1 MLKSLKSKFKSK
13 ADPNTRTIRIPAIE
27 VTVPTKVGIMN
38 AVEPVLSDSRE
49 RVGEAANRASEVAG
63 TLAHDAGEWV
73 KPRIEQGREA
83 ISHLQE
89 QKQENAQKASEDMQK
104 AKKQAAKEA
113 TKAASKKA
121 AKKKKEDGKGGG
133 FFSTLLMVAAVLA
146 TAGVV
151 AWYLN
156 KRQMEQ
162 DDPWAR
168 PLTDPY
174 AAPTSGRD
182 SSVEE
187 SAVSGTAPGQVIT
200 TEEAAKIA
208 KTDEADGV
216 VPSSPDS
223 SEKAA
228 DSLPETPETP
238 ENSPENKGNL

>member
-1 MLKSLKSKFKSK
+1 MLKSLKSK

-49 RVGEAANRASEVAG
+49 RVGEAAHRASEVAG
-63 TLAHDAGEWV
+63 TLAHDAGEWA

-83 ISHLQE
+83 ITHLQE

-104 AKKQAAKEA
+104 AKKQAAKKA

-121 AKKKKEDGKGGG
+121 ASKKDGKGGG

-156 KRQMEQ
+156 KRQLEQ

-187 SAVSGTAPGQVIT
+187 SAVSGAAPGQVVT
-200 TEEAAKIA
+200 TEEAAEAA
-208 KTDEADGV
+208 KTSEADDV
-216 VPSSPDS
+216 VPSSSDS

-228 DSLPETPETP
+228 DSLADTPETP